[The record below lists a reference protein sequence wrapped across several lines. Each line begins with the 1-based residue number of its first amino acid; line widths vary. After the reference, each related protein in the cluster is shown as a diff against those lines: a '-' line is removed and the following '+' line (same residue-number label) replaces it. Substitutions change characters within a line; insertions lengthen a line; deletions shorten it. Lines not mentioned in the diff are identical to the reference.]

1 MYVQIPYKYTE
12 YRVHIQYMYRVQ
24 STEYRCH
31 ICTFEYRCHICTRVQ
46 STDTIYVQRTEYKI
60 PNMYRVQST
69 DAIYVQCTVRY
80 CIYSSKVHTLATLL
94 YRSGTVQVTNWYL
107 ELKITK
113 LYIYIL
119 TLYHVERK

>member
-1 MYVQIPYKYTE
+1 MYKYR
-12 YRVHIQYMYRVQ
+12 YRISIQ
-24 STEYRCH
+24 STEYIYH
-31 ICTFEYRCHICTRVQ
+31 ICTEYAEYICHICTRVQ

>member
-1 MYVQIPYKYTE
+1 MYKYRYRISIQSTEYIYHICTE
-12 YRVHIQYMYRVQ
+12 YRVHIPYMYRV
-24 STEYRCH
+24 C
-31 ICTFEYRCHICTRVQ
+31 RVQ
-46 STDTIYVQRTEYKI
+46 MPYLYSSTNTYTIYVQRTEYKI

-94 YRSGTVQVTNWYL
+94 YRRGTVQVTNWYL
-107 ELKITK
+107 ELRITK